1 LFFANEPNF
10 RSDVRAAVGADPL
23 IRQVLVDAE
32 AISDIDVTAIGMLAE
47 LEDELARSGI
57 DLRIARM
64 EAHVREFLHRASL
77 EETIGSDHFY
87 PSVQA
92 GVDAYLA
99 EQAESAEDGDS

>member
-1 LFFANEPNF
+1 
-10 RSDVRAAVGADPL
+10 
-23 IRQVLVDAE
+23 
-32 AISDIDVTAIGMLAE
+32 
-47 LEDELARSGI
+47 
-57 DLRIARM
+57 M